1 MIQVSVKKCILA
13 QRLFLLIIYNILTH
27 IAWFY
32 LKLIALFNPKMKLF
46 VRGRQRTFSILETHL
61 ERNQKTIWMHA
72 ASLGEYEQGLPL
84 LERLKQTYTNHNLVL
99 SFFSPSGYEV
109 KKNKTPADVVVYLPM
124 DSAGNAKRFVDLV
137 KPDLAIFIKYEI
149 WPNYLHELNKGK
161 VPTLL
166 VSAIFSKRQVY
177 FKPFG
182 SFMRKSLKNI
192 SHFFVQDENSKTL
205 LNSIGFSNTT
215 VSGDTRFDRV
225 SKILEADNRLD
236 IMDDFVNN
244 EFCLVVGSSWP
255 EDEAVITPYINEAPN
270 TIKFV
275 IAPHNIKT
283 NHIQK
288 LETSIKKK
296 VVRYSSKNVSSLKE
310 AHVLIVDTIGLLT
323 KIYSYANVAYVGGG
337 FATGLHNTLEP
348 AVFGIPVII
357 GPKYSGFKEAEDL
370 IMKKGILSIETNEE
384 FKKTLDYFFTDPK
397 ALRQVGSI
405 NHNYIKSK
413 LGATELVLNYIN
425 SLI

>member
-1 MIQVSVKKCILA
+1 L
-13 QRLFLLIIYNILTH
+13 RIIYNILTH
-27 IAWFY
+27 IAWFH
-32 LKLIALFNPKMKLF
+32 LKLIAHFKPKMKLF
-46 VRGRQRTFSILETHL
+46 VTGRQKTFSILETHL

-84 LERLKQTYTNHNLVL
+84 LELLKQTYPNHKLVL

-109 KKNKTPADVVVYLPM
+109 KKDKTPADIVVYLPM
-124 DSAGNAKRFVDLV
+124 DSTDNAKRFIDLV

-149 WPNYLHELNKGK
+149 WPNYLYQLNKRET
-161 VPTLL
+161 PTLL

-192 SHFFVQDENSKTL
+192 SHFFVQDENSKAL

-225 SKILEADNRLD
+225 SKILEAANRFD
-236 IMDDFVNN
+236 VMDDFVNN
-244 EFCLVVGSSWP
+244 QFCLVIGSSWP
-255 EDEAVITPYINEAPN
+255 EDEAVITPYINQTSNA
-270 TIKFV
+270 IKFV
-275 IAPHNIKT
+275 IAPHNIKI

-288 LETSIKKK
+288 LENSIKKK
-296 VVRYSSKNVSSLKE
+296 VVKYSEQNASNLNE
-310 AHVLIVDTIGLLT
+310 ANVLIIDTIGLLT

-370 IMKKGILSIETNEE
+370 IAKKGVLAIHTGEE
-384 FKKTLDYFFTDPK
+384 FKKIVDHFFTDSEFLK
-397 ALRQVGSI
+397 RIGSV
-405 NHNYIKSK
+405 NHSYIQSK
-413 LGATELVLNYIN
+413 LGATQLVLKHIK